1 MDEHDHA
8 IAMKADR
15 VADVSRGLD
24 HEHAR
29 LEHANDLGVRHF
41 HMTAGKLLHFGGKHR
56 WPHDRGNAIVGGAAE
71 LRCTWHVVGSCSR
84 CRHRCKHDN
93 EHERG
98 FGCHI
103 SPSYQD
109 WPPFGPLRGAIA
121 LQGRF
126 LWERVRRT
134 RDTLLV
140 GRLRRQNPC
149 RYYAARAARRVYSEP
164 VGRES

>member
-1 MDEHDHA
+1 
-8 IAMKADR
+8 
-15 VADVSRGLD
+15 
-24 HEHAR
+24 
-29 LEHANDLGVRHF
+29 
-41 HMTAGKLLHFGGKHR
+41 AGKLLHFGGKHR

-126 LWERVRRT
+126 RKEASVLLSVECTEKRDAIDFARRR
-134 RDTLLV
+134 RDRLGAFVL
-140 GRLRRQNPC
+140 RLRAKSP
-149 RYYAARAARRVYSEP
+149 AAL
-164 VGRES
+164 G